1 MNKATELVVDA
12 GVGAVASEILKVVIT
27 EAKLVL
33 AFKSVSKDLA
43 STMEELVP
51 IVREIEQTQGVEEVE
66 ELKTLK
72 DTIDKARVVVE
83 ECKSVKKWEI
93 HLKHYYTRRVYKI
106 NKKML
111 DFCQVQLPLILL
123 RNQGKHSLTLE
134 AINICIRTIYKFN
147 HIFYSLVSGTPNF
160 RKIVQNLLQHNGYE
174 AVTFEND
181 PQAAN
186 ALIDLIEE
194 LTEDGPVLLVLDD
207 VWLGADDFL
216 KYFRFKLPGYK
227 ILVTSRS
234 DLPSFDYTYPLQPLN
249 EKDAKAL
256 LLHVAPRPYNAP
268 QAEYEELLQKIL
280 KRCSGLPLVI
290 EVVGVPLKGKP
301 LYYWK
306 GQVGSWSE
314 GKTILRNP
322 RPSVLECLEPS
333 FTALEPH
340 LKDCFMDMGSFLEDQ
355 KIRASVIIDI
365 WVELYG
371 KGTPDS
377 SFEYMKYLHDLA
389 SQNLLRL
396 IPLGR
401 NDHEDC
407 FYNEL
412 LVTQHDILRELAIH
426 ESKSEAVLE
435 RKRLS
440 LVIQGDD
447 YPDLS
452 LSKRESTR
460 FLSVSADDL
469 FSSSWEEM
477 DSFQFPNVEALL
489 LNISSSNYALPRF
502 IDTMQK
508 LKVVIIIN
516 HGPGPAILTNLSC
529 LSSLKKLKRIRLDK
543 VSITFLDILQ
553 LQLVSLKKL
562 SLFMCCFGEV
572 SHDKNE
578 IDVSK
583 ALSSLQEMDLDYCYD
598 LEKLPNWISEAVS
611 LEKLSITNCNKLSM
625 LPKAIG
631 NLSKLEVLRLS
642 SCISLSELPET
653 TARLNNLQFLDL
665 SDCLGL
671 RKLPLEI
678 GRLEKLKKISMNKC
692 WKCELPDSVRNLE
705 NLEVKCDEETAVV
718 LWKLLKLKMR
728 NLDVQVEET
737 EHNLN
742 LLRHCH

>member
-1 MNKATELVVDA
+1 MNKATELVVGA

-27 EAKLVL
+27 EAKLVF

-83 ECKSVKKWEI
+83 ECKS
-93 HLKHYYTRRVYKI
+93 
-106 NKKML
+106 ML
-111 DFCQVQLPLILL
+111 DFCQIQVPLILL

-134 AINICIRTIYKFN
+134 AINICIRTICKRIDLMDVRPRVYTKLSSVPKIDDKVHVGLDWPLMKLKMKVLDDSLDRLLVSASPGCGKTTLVTHLCHNQKIKDKFN

-322 RPSVLECLEPS
+322 RPSVLEY
-333 FTALEPH
+333 
-340 LKDCFMDMGSFLEDQ
+340 CFMDMGSFLEDQ

-371 KGTPDS
+371 KGTPSS

-426 ESKSEAVLE
+426 ESKSEA
-435 RKRLS
+435 
-440 LVIQGDD
+440 
-447 YPDLS
+447 
-452 LSKRESTR
+452 
-460 FLSVSADDL
+460 FA
-469 FSSSWEEM
+469 
-477 DSFQFPNVEALL
+477 NVEALL
-489 LNISSSNYALPRF
+489 LNISSSNYALPSF
-502 IDTMQK
+502 IATMKK

-516 HGPGPAILTNLSC
+516 HDPGPAILTNLSC
-529 LSSLKKLKRIRLDK
+529 LSSLPKLKRIRLDK
-543 VSITFLDILQ
+543 VSTTFLDILQ

-598 LEKLPNWISEAVS
+598 LEQLPNWISEAVS

-625 LPKAIG
+625 LPEAIG

-653 TARLNNLQFLDL
+653 TARINNLQFLDI